1 MESVFS
7 VLLGL
12 TLVAVVAVLA
22 TGLASFVAGGEFNR
36 KYANK
41 LMRARVAAQ
50 ALAVALLL
58 LLFLLRTFGPAGG

>member
-1 MESVFS
+1 MESIFN

-12 TLVAVVAVLA
+12 TLVAVVGVLA
-22 TGLASFVAGGEFNR
+22 TGIVSFIAGGEFNR

-41 LMRARVAAQ
+41 LMRARVATQ

-58 LLFLLRTFGPAGG
+58 LLFLMRTLGHTGG